1 MASQS
6 GKKVFI
12 VTGGASGIGLGI
24 TRYLIT
30 QQHPTL
36 TPAHIAIFDIN
47 AETGRA
53 VVSSLQQEYEPT
65 RSATISFHQCDVSLW
80 ESQAAAFKE
89 VVQQQGRVDYV
100 VANAGITEKGDLLE
114 KEVEEPSKPVLATL
128 DVNLTGVIY
137 STKLA
142 IHYIRKNGA
151 TSSTKGGI
159 ICTASNAGI
168 YSFPMAPI
176 YATTKH
182 GVVGLVR
189 SLARPL
195 ALEGIQINA
204 LAPAVI
210 ETNIASSLDLFK
222 NMIITPMS
230 TVTKAVEILLT
241 SSPSPNPNS
250 LTSANTK
257 PLPET
262 TILTGKIAECHEENV
277 TFAEQPAYVDA
288 NTEKNIEMFWSLGY
302 A

>member
-6 GKKVFI
+6 PRKVFI

-24 TRYLIT
+24 TRYLLT
-30 QQHPTL
+30 QHPTL
-36 TPAHIAIFDIN
+36 TPAHIAILDIN
-47 AETGRA
+47 TSTGTTIL
-53 VVSSLQQEYEPT
+53 SSLREEYK
-65 RSATISFHQCDVSLW
+65 SASPNTTISFHQCDVSSW

-89 VVQQQGRVDYV
+89 VFQQQGRVDYV
-100 VANAGITEKGDLLE
+100 VANAGITEKGNLLQVDE
-114 KEVEEPSKPVLATL
+114 REPVKPSLATL
-128 DVNLTGVIY
+128 DVNLVGVIY
-137 STKLA
+137 SVKLA
-142 IHYIRKNGA
+142 LHYIRKNAGP
-151 TSSTKGGI
+151 TKGGI
-159 ICTASNAGI
+159 ICTASNAGL
-168 YSFPMAPI
+168 YAFPMAPI

-182 GVVGLVR
+182 GVVGFVR

-241 SSPSPNPNS
+241 TSPSPNP
-250 LTSANTK
+250 TSTK

-262 TILTGKIAECHEENV
+262 TILTGKIAECHEGNV
-277 TFAEQPAYVDA
+277 TFAEQPAYVDE
-288 NTEKNIEMFWSLGY
+288 NTGKNIEMFWNLGY

>member
-1 MASQS
+1 MASQPE
-6 GKKVFI
+6 KKVFI

-36 TPAHIAIFDIN
+36 TPTHIAIFDIN
-47 AETGRA
+47 AETGNS
-53 VVSSLQQEYEPT
+53 VVSSLQQEYKST
-65 RSATISFHQCDVSLW
+65 SSATISFHQCDVSSW

-89 VVQQQGRVDYV
+89 VAQQQGRVDYV

-114 KEVEEPSKPVLATL
+114 KEAEPSKPVLATL
-128 DVNLTGVIY
+128 NVNLVGVVY

-142 IHYIRKNGA
+142 VHYIRKNGS

-168 YSFPMAPI
+168 YPFPMAPM

-230 TVTKAVEILLT
+230 TVIKAVEILLT
-241 SSPSPNPNS
+241 SSPSPNS
-250 LTSANTK
+250 TSANAK

-262 TILTGKIAECHEENV
+262 TILTGKIAECHEGNV
-277 TFAEQPAYVDA
+277 TFAEQPAYVDE
-288 NTEKNIEMFWSLGY
+288 NTGKNIEMFWNLGY

>member
-6 GKKVFI
+6 EKKVFI

-24 TRYLIT
+24 TRYLST

-47 AETGRA
+47 AETGLA
-53 VVSSLQQEYEPT
+53 ILSSLQAENKST
-65 RSATISFHQCDVSLW
+65 RSATISFHQCDVSSW

-100 VANAGITEKGDLLE
+100 VANAGITEKGDLLA
-114 KEVEEPSKPVLATL
+114 KEAETEEPSKPVLATL

-142 IHYIRKNGA
+142 IHYIRKNGS

-168 YSFPMAPI
+168 YPFPMAPI

-210 ETNIASSLDLFK
+210 GT
-222 NMIITPMS
+222 
-230 TVTKAVEILLT
+230 
-241 SSPSPNPNS
+241 SPS
-250 LTSANTK
+250 
-257 PLPET
+257 
-262 TILTGKIAECHEENV
+262 
-277 TFAEQPAYVDA
+277 
-288 NTEKNIEMFWSLGY
+288 
-302 A
+302 

>member
-1 MASQS
+1 M
-6 GKKVFI
+6 
-12 VTGGASGIGLGI
+12 T
-24 TRYLIT
+24 
-30 QQHPTL
+30 
-36 TPAHIAIFDIN
+36 N
-47 AETGRA
+47 E
-53 VVSSLQQEYEPT
+53 SL
-65 RSATISFHQCDVSLW
+65 A
-80 ESQAAAFKE
+80 
-89 VVQQQGRVDYV
+89 
-100 VANAGITEKGDLLE
+100 
-114 KEVEEPSKPVLATL
+114 
-128 DVNLTGVIY
+128 
-137 STKLA
+137 TKLA
-142 IHYIRKNGA
+142 IHYIRKNGS

-168 YSFPMAPI
+168 YPFPMAPI

-210 ETNIASSLDLFK
+210 GMKPVFVIFYGTLILHLVIKTETNIASSHDLFK

-230 TVTKAVEILLT
+230 TVTRAVEILLT
-241 SSPSPNPNS
+241 SSLSPSKS
-250 LTSANTK
+250 TTSATTK

-262 TILTGKIAECHEENV
+262 TILTGKIAECHEGNV